1 MTTSPVRSPLREK
14 ALVSQRYLV
23 LTVCAILLGLSLM
36 LSLRFGS
43 NSLESQD
50 IWAALSGD
58 SSSPA
63 YTIVWEQRIPR
74 TLLALVCG
82 AALAV
87 AGSLMQTLTRNP
99 LADPGLLGVNA
110 GASLAVVLAVVLLG
124 PLPIV
129 TLMGAAFIGA
139 LVSVGAV
146 FTLGGAKGQ
155 SMSRF
160 ILAGVALAASLTA
173 ITQALL
179 LANQT
184 AYNEFRFWA
193 AGSLE
198 GRGYGVLLPTA
209 VLVGLSLILGFC
221 LIPALRTL
229 ALGAETA
236 LALGTSVQ
244 KIYALTLLTVS
255 LLAAAATAAI
265 GPIAFVGL
273 AVPFILRSLL
283 GNRVGWVTVGSLLAG
298 PAWLIAS
305 DILARTIM
313 APAEIQVGIITTLLG
328 GPLFLALMSR
338 RKVREL

>member
-1 MTTSPVRSPLREK
+1 M
-14 ALVSQRYLV
+14 
-23 LTVCAILLGLSLM
+23 LTVCAAALGLTLL

-43 NSLESQD
+43 NALEGQD
-50 IWAALSGD
+50 IWAALAGD
-58 SSSPA
+58 STSPA
-63 YTIVWEQRIPR
+63 YTIVWDQRIPR

-110 GASLAVVLAVVLLG
+110 GASLAVVLAVVILG
-124 PLPIV
+124 PLPIL
-129 TLMGAAFIGA
+129 TLMGAAFMGA

-146 FTLGGAKGQ
+146 FALGSSKGQ

-173 ITQALL
+173 IAQALL

-198 GRGYGVLLPTA
+198 GRGYEVLLPA
-209 VLVGLSLILGFC
+209 SVLVGLALILGFC
-221 LIPALRTL
+221 LIPSLRTL
-229 ALGAETA
+229 ALGAEAA
-236 LALGTSVQ
+236 LALGTSVK
-244 KIYALTLLTVS
+244 KITCLTLLTVS
-255 LLAAAATAAI
+255 LLAAISTAAI
-265 GPIAFVGL
+265 GPLAFVGL
-273 AVPFILRSLL
+273 AVPFILRTLL
-283 GNRVGWVTVGSLLAG
+283 GNKVGWVTAGAVLAG

-305 DILARTIM
+305 DVCARTIM

>member
-1 MTTSPVRSPLREK
+1 MTTSPVRSRLRDK
-14 ALVSQRYLV
+14 ALAPRRYLV
-23 LTVCAILLGLSLM
+23 LTVCAAVLGLTLL

-43 NSLESQD
+43 NALEGQD
-50 IWAALSGD
+50 IWAALAGD
-58 SSSPA
+58 STSPA
-63 YTIVWEQRIPR
+63 YTIVWDQRIPR
-74 TLLALVCG
+74 TFLALVCG

-110 GASLAVVLAVVLLG
+110 GASLAVVLAVVILG
-124 PLPIV
+124 PLPIL
-129 TLMGAAFIGA
+129 TLMGAAFMGA

-146 FTLGGAKGQ
+146 FALGTSKGQ

-198 GRGYGVLLPTA
+198 GRGYEVLLPTS
-209 VLVGLSLILGFC
+209 VLVGLALILGFC
-221 LIPALRTL
+221 LIPSLRTL
-229 ALGAETA
+229 ALGAEAA
-236 LALGTSVQ
+236 LALGTSVK
-244 KIYALTLLTVS
+244 KITCLTLLTVS
-255 LLAAAATAAI
+255 LLAAISTAAI
-265 GPIAFVGL
+265 GPLAFVGL
-273 AVPFILRSLL
+273 AVPFILRTLL
-283 GNRVGWVTVGSLLAG
+283 GNKVGWVTAGAVLAG
-298 PAWLIAS
+298 PAWLLAS
-305 DILARTIM
+305 DVCARTIM